1 MSGGSGRGIPS
12 PRAGGGG
19 EGLGPPLQREGRRWG
34 HRQPACVSRAQKA
47 LLLQTLH
54 PDPPPGKGQLLPLRH
69 TVARRC
75 SSPARPLPAREASA
89 VTLPF
94 PTSRCQTSGADLWRR
109 EDAIKALASEEDDDD
124 DDDDDAAPPLHFDR
138 EHAAGAAAACQWE
151 PVPAAVG
158 DAAGLVLGRWISAP
172 VPEDAH
178 SRA

>member
-1 MSGGSGRGIPS
+1 MGTPAACLCLGCTESS
-12 PRAGGGG
+12 PAAD
-19 EGLGPPLQREGRRWG
+19 PPPR
-34 HRQPACVSRAQKA
+34 
-47 LLLQTLH
+47 
-54 PDPPPGKGQLLPLRH
+54 PPPGKGQLLPRRH
-69 TVARRC
+69 TVAQRC
-75 SSPARPLPAREASA
+75 SPPAHLPPAREAPA

-124 DDDDDAAPPLHFDR
+124 DDAAPPLHFDR

-158 DAAGLVLGRWISAP
+158 DAASLLLGRWISAP

>member
-1 MSGGSGRGIPS
+1 MGAPAACLCLGCTESS
-12 PRAGGGG
+12 PA
-19 EGLGPPLQREGRRWG
+19 
-34 HRQPACVSRAQKA
+34 A
-47 LLLQTLH
+47 
-54 PDPPPGKGQLLPLRH
+54 DPPPRPPPREGA
-69 TVARRC
+69 T
-75 SSPARPLPAREASA
+75 PAPPAHGSTAMLVPCPSAACPRGTA

-109 EDAIKALASEEDDDD
+109 EDAIKALASEEED
-124 DDDDDAAPPLHFDR
+124 DDDDDAAPPLYFDW

-158 DAAGLVLGRWISAP
+158 DAASLLLGRWISAP